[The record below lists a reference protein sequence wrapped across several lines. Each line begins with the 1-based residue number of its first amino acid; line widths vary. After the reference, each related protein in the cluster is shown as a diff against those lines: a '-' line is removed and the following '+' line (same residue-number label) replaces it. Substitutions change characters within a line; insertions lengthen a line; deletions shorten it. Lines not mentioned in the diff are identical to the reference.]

1 MGMNAPLRLGLG
13 AFLLI
18 CSGTAMAQNAMT
30 TAGVD
35 LYAGPD
41 NAYPVVAQ
49 LDPNTPIQVM
59 GCLDDWSWCDVSVQ
73 DARGWMYSPDITY
86 QYEGGYVPLY
96 SYAPSLGIA
105 VVPFSVDMY
114 WGRYYHNRPWYGR
127 REEWAHRTVEHR
139 RPPGPPPSAGPPP
152 RPERR
157 DGPREAAR
165 DDRPLH
171 LGRAGTA
178 EPPPQNRNDERRPEH
193 RNDAGNSNLRGPDE
207 RRPEDR
213 RPGESPSNET
223 RPNDRRSEPPAP
235 RPDTHAPP
243 APHPAPETHA
253 VPAPHEEHAHPA
265 GPPAHAAPA
274 PHEEHPRPPAPKE
287 EEHPH

>member
-1 MGMNAPLRLGLG
+1 MGINAPLRLGLG

-18 CSGTAMAQNAMT
+18 CSGALMAQNAMT
-30 TAGVD
+30 TEGVD

-59 GCLDDWSWCDVSVQ
+59 GCLDDWSWCDVAVQ

-152 RPERR
+152 RPEHR

-165 DDRPLH
+165 DNDRPLH

-178 EPPPQNRNDERRPEH
+178 EPPPQNRNDERRPE
-193 RNDAGNSNLRGPDE
+193 
-207 RRPEDR
+207 DR
-213 RPGESPSNET
+213 RPAEN
-223 RPNDRRSEPPAP
+223 RPNDRRPDEGRPDNRRPEPPA
-235 RPDTHAPP
+235 RGPDVHAAP

-253 VPAPHEEHAHPA
+253 VPAPHEEHARPA
-265 GPPAHAAPA
+265 APPAHAAPA
-274 PHEEHPRPPAPKE
+274 PHEERPRPAPQKE